1 MRNSEFSFCEK
12 VCVDTGSTIVAAA
25 ATTITNNIEKVIDE

>member
-1 MRNSEFSFCEK
+1 VRNSEFSFCEK
-12 VCVDTGSTIVAAA
+12 VCADTGSTIVA